1 MKNRFTLR
9 LILGLFLVTGV
20 ATQAADAKFKPLFN
34 GKNLKGW
41 EPTPGGKWE
50 VKNSVIVGTSP
61 KSERRH
67 GILLTNKRFKD
78 FVVKAKF
85 RVLHGDS
92 GFYFRVDR
100 VKSGVSVHGFQVE
113 IDETDETGGLYE
125 TGGRGWVHQ
134 PTAEVAKKRAYKK
147 GEWSD
152 LELTAKGGDIT
163 VKIKGVVSTKLTND
177 KSRKEGHIGLQL
189 HGSQVMHVEY
199 KDIQLKPL

>member
-9 LILGLFLVTGV
+9 LIRGLFLVTGV

-50 VKNSVIVGTSP
+50 VKNGVIVGTSP
-61 KSERRH
+61 KSEHRH
-67 GILLTNKRFKD
+67 GILLTKKRFKD

-113 IDETDETGGLYE
+113 IDETDETGGL
-125 TGGRGWVHQ
+125 
-134 PTAEVAKKRAYKK
+134 
-147 GEWSD
+147 
-152 LELTAKGGDIT
+152 
-163 VKIKGVVSTKLTND
+163 
-177 KSRKEGHIGLQL
+177 
-189 HGSQVMHVEY
+189 
-199 KDIQLKPL
+199 

>member
-50 VKNSVIVGTSP
+50 VKNGVIVGTSP

-67 GILLTNKRFKD
+67 GILLTKKRFKD

-134 PTAEVAKKRAYKK
+134 PTAEVAKSAPTKK
-147 GEWSD
+147 ASGPTS
-152 LELTAKGGDIT
+152 
-163 VKIKGVVSTKLTND
+163 S
-177 KSRKEGHIGLQL
+177 
-189 HGSQVMHVEY
+189 
-199 KDIQLKPL
+199 

>member
-20 ATQAADAKFKPLFN
+20 ATQAADTKFKPLFN

-50 VKNSVIVGTSP
+50 MKNGVIVGTSP

-67 GILLTNKRFKD
+67 GILLTKKRFKD

-163 VKIKGVVSTKLTND
+163 VKINDVVSTKLTND

>member
-9 LILGLFLVTGV
+9 LIIGLFLVTGV

-50 VKNSVIVGTSP
+50 VKNGVIVGTSP

-67 GILLTNKRFKD
+67 GILLTKKRFKD

-152 LELTAKGGDIT
+152 LELTAKAGDIT
-163 VKIKGVVSTKLTND
+163 VKINGVVSTKLTND

-189 HGSQVMHVEY
+189 HGSEVLHVVY
-199 KDIQLKPL
+199 KEIELKPI

>member
-41 EPTPGGKWE
+41 EPTPGGKWK
-50 VKNSVIVGTSP
+50 VKNGVIVGTSP

-67 GILLTNKRFKD
+67 GILLTKKRFKD

-163 VKIKGVVSTKLTND
+163 VKINGVVSTKLTND
-177 KSRKEGHIGLQL
+177 KSRKEGQIGLQL
-189 HGSQVMHVEY
+189 HGSQIMHVEY

>member
-1 MKNRFTLR
+1 MKNRFSLR
-9 LILGLFLVTGV
+9 LILGLFLVAGV
-20 ATQAADAKFKPLFN
+20 AAQAADAKFKPLFN

-50 VKNSVIVGTSP
+50 VKNGVIVGTSP

-67 GILLTNKRFKD
+67 GILLTKKRFKD

-125 TGGRGWVHQ
+125 TGGRGWVHK
-134 PTAEVAKKRAYKK
+134 PSAEVAKKRAYKK

-163 VKIKGVVSTKLTND
+163 VKINGVVSTKLTND
-177 KSRKEGHIGLQL
+177 KSRKEGQIGMQL

>member
-1 MKNRFTLR
+1 MKNRFSLR
-9 LILGLFLVTGV
+9 LILGLLLVAGV
-20 ATQAADAKFKPLFN
+20 FAQAADAKFKPLFN

-50 VKNSVIVGTSP
+50 VKNGVIVGTSP

-67 GILLTNKRFKD
+67 GILLTKKRFKD

-163 VKIKGVVSTKLTND
+163 VKINGVVSTNLTND

-189 HGSQVMHVEY
+189 HGSQIMHVEY
-199 KDIQLKPL
+199 EDIQLKPL

>member
-1 MKNRFTLR
+1 MV
-9 LILGLFLVTGV
+9 LGLLFSAGIS
-20 ATQAADAKFKPLFN
+20 ATAEEVEFKSLFN
-34 GKNLKGW
+34 GKNLNGW

-50 VKNSVIVGTSP
+50 VKNGVVIGTSP
-61 KSERRH
+61 KSEPRH
-67 GILLTNKRFKD
+67 GILLTKKRFKD

-134 PTAEVAKKRAYKK
+134 PTAGVAKKRSYKK
-147 GEWSD
+147 GEWTD

-163 VKIKGVVSTKLTND
+163 VKINGIVSTRLIND
-177 KSRKEGHIGLQL
+177 KSRREGHIGLQL
-189 HGSQVMHVEY
+189 HGGQVMHVEY
-199 KDIQLKPL
+199 KDIELSVLE